1 MDSDSVFCVYG
12 APDPELAAVP
22 GDARQVSPL
31 FPGAAALEDLP
42 PASCEGMVMAAPAG
56 TLERR
61 YVLALGLRA
70 LKTGAPLTVMAPK
83 DKGGSR
89 LTKELEAFG
98 CAVDAAG
105 KRHQRICRTSRPET
119 LSVSEAIEA
128 GQPRFA
134 DALGLWTQPGIFSWD
149 RPDPGT
155 ELLRSV
161 LLPLERVQEKW
172 NPVFRPDTRQNKE
185 LERDGDSTIS
195 HPALAGRG
203 ADLGCGLGVLA
214 AAVLTNPGVTHL
226 DLTDIDRRAVE
237 AARRNVPDPRATF
250 HWADVRQAIG
260 ADGLDFVVMNPPFH
274 DGGIE
279 DKGLGLAFVRRGHQM
294 LRAGGKLWLVANR
307 HLPYEGVLT
316 PLFSTVTLRA
326 DSGGFKVYEAQK

>member
-31 FPGAAALEDLP
+31 FPGATALEDLP
-42 PASCEGMVMAAPAG
+42 PASLEGMVMGAPAG

-89 LTKELEAFG
+89 LAKELEAFG
-98 CAVDAAG
+98 CTVDAAG
-105 KRHQRICRTSRPET
+105 KRHQRICHTSRPEA
-119 LSVSEAIEA
+119 LSVAEAIEA
-128 GQPRFA
+128 GKPRFVG
-134 DALGLWTQPGIFSWD
+134 ALDLWTQPGIFSWD

-161 LLPLERVQEKW
+161 LSP
-172 NPVFRPDTRQNKE
+172 
-185 LERDGDSTIS
+185 
-195 HPALAGRG
+195 LAGRG

-214 AAVLTNPGVTHL
+214 RAVLANPGVTHL
-226 DLTDIDRRAVE
+226 DLMDIDRRAVD
-237 AARRNVPDPRATF
+237 AARRNVTDPRAAF
-250 HWADVRQAIG
+250 RWADVRQASG
-260 ADGLDFVVMNPPFH
+260 TEGLDFPGLDFPGLDFPGLDFIVMNPPFH
-274 DGGIE
+274 DGGTE
-279 DKGLGLAFVRRGHQM
+279 DKGLGQAFVRRSHQM
-294 LRAGGKLWLVANR
+294 VRDGGKVWLVANR

-316 PLFSTVTLRA
+316 PLFSAVTLRA